1 MLNVA
6 IVGGGLSGLA
16 LANSLH
22 THNCDWTLFEAR
34 PRLGGRV
41 LSVPRADGGSRV
53 DLGPSW
59 FWPDIQPRLAALI
72 AQLGLATLEQHDS
85 GTVLCLD
92 DPDKSAA
99 PVAFPDAH
107 GGARRLAGGMVTLT
121 DTLAR
126 KLPAE
131 RLCHGHALI
140 RVHNHGNH
148 VALVFAHAGREVIV
162 NARHVVLALPPRLA
176 ARVEFSPPLDE
187 SLRAT
192 LEATPTWMADRAK
205 VVIAYPR
212 AHWREAGHAG
222 NAFVTHEQA
231 VIGEIYDACES
242 NHAAL
247 GGFLALTPPLRAAF
261 RDGLPM
267 LLANQMAQVFGPA
280 LESGAQHY
288 QDWAAEEF
296 TCAPL
301 DQMPAAP
308 NAHLVQGHLL
318 LRRPAWQGRLLF
330 GGSESAAAGAGYLEG
345 ALDAATRIA
354 RELAPHVTGAAERA
368 TAGGNA
374 ACNARFAGWVEARRG
389 EALPHYRRHLN
400 QELAAQQRE
409 QQTQRALLATAE
421 GIYSAA
427 LEEIGT
433 LPLDTRGLHVER
445 GRSALTP
452 ALLDPFDGF
461 INGLIAEAVAFNRT
475 SCALS
480 NFPFEHAPDEIYLQA
495 IKRDLVAAWRE
506 FALAANAAILARTPT
521 PIVEAVHG

>member
-6 IVGGGLSGLA
+6 IIGGGLSGLA

-22 THNCDWTLFEAR
+22 AHHCDWTLFEAR

-41 LSVPRADGGSRV
+41 LSVPRADGGPRV

-59 FWPDIQPRLAALI
+59 FWPGTQPRLAALI

-85 GTVLCLD
+85 GTVLRLD
-92 DPDKSAA
+92 DPDKSAE

-107 GGARRLAGGMVTLT
+107 GGARRLAGGMATLT
-121 DTLAR
+121 DALAR
-126 KLPAE
+126 KLPTE
-131 RLCHGHALI
+131 RLRHGHALI
-140 RVHNHGNH
+140 RVDDHGNH
-148 VALVFAHAGREVIV
+148 VALVFAHAGDEVIV
-162 NARHVVLALPPRLA
+162 HARRVVLALPPRLA
-176 ARVEFSPPLDE
+176 ARVEFMPPLDE
-187 SLRAT
+187 SLRAA
-192 LEATPTWMADRAK
+192 LAATPTWMADRAK

-231 VIGEIYDACES
+231 VIGEIYDACEGK
-242 NHAAL
+242 HAAL

-267 LLANQMAQVFGPA
+267 LLDNQMVQVFGPA
-280 LESGAQHY
+280 LEGGAQHY
-288 QDWAAEEF
+288 QDWAVEEF
-296 TCAPL
+296 TCAPR
-301 DQMPAAP
+301 DQTPADPA
-308 NAHLVQGHLL
+308 AHLVQGHPL

-330 GGSESAAAGAGYLEG
+330 GGSESAAVGAGYLEG
-345 ALDAATRIA
+345 ALDAAMRIA
-354 RELAPHVTGAAERA
+354 RELAPSVADAAERA

-374 ACNARFAGWVEARRG
+374 ACIARFAAWVAARRG

-409 QQTQRALLATAE
+409 QQTQRALLATVE
-421 GIYSAA
+421 HIYSAA
-427 LEEIGT
+427 LEEIET
-433 LPLDTRGLHVER
+433 LPLDTRGIHVER

-461 INGLIAEAVAFNRT
+461 INELIAEAVAFNRA

-480 NFPFEHAPDEIYLQA
+480 NFPFEHAPDEIYVQA

-521 PIVEAVHG
+521 PIVEAAHG